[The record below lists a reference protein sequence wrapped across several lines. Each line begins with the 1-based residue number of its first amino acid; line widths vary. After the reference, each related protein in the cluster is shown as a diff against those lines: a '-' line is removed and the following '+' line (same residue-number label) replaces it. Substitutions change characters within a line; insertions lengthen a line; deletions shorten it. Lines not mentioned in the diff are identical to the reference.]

1 MKTIQTILKLVHLAT
16 DNDSRKA
23 IAELFE
29 AAKADFDV
37 YQQNAGLIQRIVA
50 DVADVKAVYLA
61 SQPEIE
67 LTRQA
72 FRDLEP
78 VIAKL
83 GGK

>member
-1 MKTIQTILKLVHLAT
+1 MKTIQQFAKLIHLAT
-16 DNDSRKA
+16 DHDSRKA
-23 IAELFE
+23 VAELFE

-78 VIAKL
+78 VIAEL
-83 GGK
+83 VGK